1 MRHWRAEAET
11 HWQLGL
17 YSSGHHRQSHWPV
30 YICKDKGTSLRT
42 GYCDLDTTGSFQNHF
57 RHTKTRSFQSH
68 ILLRGRQHKFSVFVQ
83 CRVTHVIKHLIG
95 CHTLNVIE
103 IDLQLYKIYKITRV
117 SFFLGQSVQQLSNSV
132 VYKFLCRFT
141 VQTYYNFRQLI

>member
-117 SFFLGQSVQQLSNSV
+117 SFFWDRVYNNCPIQLFTSFCVASQYRHIIISVN
-132 VYKFLCRFT
+132 
-141 VQTYYNFRQLI
+141 